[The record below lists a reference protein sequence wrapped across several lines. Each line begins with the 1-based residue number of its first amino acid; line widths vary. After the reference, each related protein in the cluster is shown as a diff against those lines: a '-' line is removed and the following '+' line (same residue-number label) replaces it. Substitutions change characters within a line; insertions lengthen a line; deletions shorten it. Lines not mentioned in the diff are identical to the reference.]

1 MIILRHLAFHFPHF
15 LRFISQQFKVMFRV
29 LKVQSALC
37 FKFHFTNDQIGP
49 KRVIVLMKCFIPWA
63 IHDC

>member
-1 MIILRHLAFHFPHF
+1 
-15 LRFISQQFKVMFRV
+15 MFRV

-63 IHDC
+63 IHDCW